1 MTADM
6 RTELATLLNA
16 MREVVATGRKAER
29 RVAQVILD
37 DVGLSAR
44 SSIGEIA
51 RRAQVSEP
59 TVTRLCRT
67 LGCNGT
73 RDLKLRLAGALY
85 SGVSYLQ
92 DITPTDDDVAAIKRK
107 VVGGFLST
115 IDAVDRALDTVTL
128 AAAVRMLA
136 EARSIVFIGVGPG
149 SATVVGDA
157 PLRFIRL
164 GISAFGYVDPQQQR
178 IAVATLGPS
187 DVVVAISN
195 TGRSPEVVA
204 ALGIGR
210 SHGARAIAITAPQSP
225 LARAAELAITVPVVE
240 DMNMYFPS
248 YSRIPHLM
256 IVDIVSTAVGLRRG
270 QSAVDSVRRIK
281 AALKSR

>member
-6 RTELATLLNA
+6 RTELATLLYA

-107 VVGGFLST
+107 VVGGFLSRGALNR
-115 IDAVDRALDTVTL
+115 IHWRGAWVRYGGRRRAFALHPIGHFRVRL
-128 AAAVRMLA
+128 RRSPAAAYCGR
-136 EARSIVFIGVGPG
+136 
-149 SATVVGDA
+149 
-157 PLRFIRL
+157 
-164 GISAFGYVDPQQQR
+164 
-178 IAVATLGPS
+178 
-187 DVVVAISN
+187 N
-195 TGRSPEVVA
+195 TGS
-204 ALGIGR
+204 
-210 SHGARAIAITAPQSP
+210 Q
-225 LARAAELAITVPVVE
+225 
-240 DMNMYFPS
+240 
-248 YSRIPHLM
+248 
-256 IVDIVSTAVGLRRG
+256 RRG
-270 QSAVDSVRRIK
+270 RGHFEHRTIT
-281 AALKSR
+281 